1 MHNEDVARLVLQAA
15 GRCFLTSARELCAEA
30 MILGSTDNVTAL
42 VIDLRYCTLQYVRA
56 LHSARTCL
64 VSSNDLSTMHI

>member
-42 VIDLRYCTLQYVRA
+42 VIDLRYSKYATLYSHMSGV
-56 LHSARTCL
+56 
-64 VSSNDLSTMHI
+64 NN

>member
-42 VIDLRYCTLQYVRA
+42 VIDLRYTNA
-56 LHSARTCL
+56 SLHSHMSD
-64 VSSNDLSTMHI
+64 VIN

>member
-1 MHNEDVARLVLQAA
+1 MALSVVKEPPNSWCILYFIIQDVMHNEDVARLVLQAA

-42 VIDLRYCTLQYVRA
+42 VIDLR
-56 LHSARTCL
+56 
-64 VSSNDLSTMHI
+64 